1 MAQVNPVDLKT
12 RVVLAEPEVAENPA
26 EPAAQEERVEP
37 AERKNPVDPVAMRHR
52 PIPLPRSTGKRC
64 LWSTTLITANTT

>member
-12 RVVLAEPEVAENPA
+12 RVVQAEPEGAENP
-26 EPAAQEERVEP
+26 EERVEP
-37 AERKNPVDPVAMRHR
+37 AERVEQKNLVDPAAMRHR